1 MWYTIYSKG
10 DKPQKGFDLM
20 KKMKW
25 YRFTWADGYISECRG
40 YSRQERAAEERKH
53 GKLISKVFV
62 RWV

>member
-1 MWYTIYSKG
+1 
-10 DKPQKGFDLM
+10 M

-40 YSRQERAAEERKH
+40 YSRQERAVEERKH